1 VTLPDLGRLRV
12 FDLERTR
19 TATDPIH
26 PGHQPPGFSYL
37 LHRHHGPGPE
47 RRSSASGV
55 VVTSEH
61 AGTHIDALSHQAL
74 DEELYG
80 GRPAREIQTQFG
92 FRELGAEAL
101 DPIFAHGILV
111 DLVRHRGSAV
121 EPGRWITLEEVR
133 AAAAAQHLEPAPGDV
148 VLVRTGNGATWGDA
162 ARYLRGSGM
171 AGPVSRWLAEAGV
184 RAVGADNVAWDW
196 TGEPDPEL
204 GVTLPGHV
212 ILLVQSGIPIIENL
226 DLEELG
232 EAGVR
237 EFLFCCLPLKLKGVT
252 ASPVRPVA
260 LAEA

>member
-1 VTLPDLGRLRV
+1 VTLPDLSRLRL
-12 FDLERTR
+12 FDLERPR
-19 TATDPIH
+19 TSHDPIH

-37 LHRHHGPGPE
+37 LHRHHEPGPE
-47 RRSSASGV
+47 RRTSASGV

-61 AGTHIDALSHQAL
+61 AGTHIDALCHQAL
-74 DEELYG
+74 DLKLHG
-80 GRPAREIQTQFG
+80 GRPADGIQTQFG

-101 DPIFAHGILV
+101 EPILGRGVLI
-111 DLVRHRGSAV
+111 DLVRQRGSAV
-121 EPGRWITLEEVR
+121 EPGRWITLEEIR
-133 AAAAAQHLEPAPGDV
+133 EAAGSQHVEPGGGDV
-148 VLVRTGNGATWGDA
+148 VLVRTGNGASWGDA
-162 ARYLRGSGM
+162 ERYLRGSGM
-171 AGPVSRWLAEAGV
+171 AGQVSRWLADLGV
-184 RAVGADNVAWDW
+184 RAVGADNLAWDW

-212 ILLVQSGIPIIENL
+212 ILLVQGGIPILENL

-237 EFLFCCLPLKLKGVT
+237 EFLFCCLPLKLKGAT